1 MTPVANGAMQEAIAA
16 AMGSRIGAGPARFH
30 SSGDAGWVDTVYLGA
45 YRVADAVAVGGY
57 AADMSINEDAEFA
70 IRLSSRGGVWF
81 DPTIRSTYTPRSSL
95 AAVARQ
101 FYRYG
106 RGRAVT
112 VRRHPASLSP
122 RQLAAPALVLGI
134 LSPWRRP
141 VLGAYAAVVAGW
153 SFAGRSDRP
162 ARAGLV
168 LPAMHVPWGVNSH
181 RSGSGRPP
189 KALTASP
196 SPLSSHS
203 AAPVLDTTLRRW
215 SVRRSRH
222 GDRGGRRRATDDTAA
237 ERWARSLPCRWCAS
251 AARAQR
257 RAPASCTTAPL
268 WHRRR
273 RDVWLADHLDVAVAV
288 PVRRARPPGAPVAA
302 LGPAVGDTATTVSVH
317 RTDNGPAS

>member
-1 MTPVANGAMQEAIAA
+1 MAPTVTVAIPVLDEEAHLGACLDAIEAQTYSGIVEVLVIDGGSSDRSVEIARQHQMVRVLDNPRRIQSAALNRALDEAAGEILVRVDGHCVIAPDYVERCVAALDATGAAIVGGGMTPVANGAMQEAIAA

-70 IRLSSRGGVWF
+70 IRLASRGGVWF

-168 LPAMHVPWGVNSH
+168 LPAMHVPWGV
-181 RSGSGRPP
+181 GF
-189 KALTASP
+189 LTG
-196 SPLSSHS
+196 L
-203 AAPVLDTTLRRW
+203 VL
-215 SVRRSRH
+215 
-222 GDRGGRRRATDDTAA
+222 GGR
-237 ERWARSLPCRWCAS
+237 S
-251 AARAQR
+251 
-257 RAPASCTTAPL
+257 
-268 WHRRR
+268 
-273 RDVWLADHLDVAVAV
+273 
-288 PVRRARPPGAPVAA
+288 
-302 LGPAVGDTATTVSVH
+302 
-317 RTDNGPAS
+317 

>member
-1 MTPVANGAMQEAIAA
+1 MAPTVTVAIPVLDEEAHLGACLDAIEAQTYSGIVEVLVIDGGSSDRSVEIARQHQMVRVLDNPRRIQSAALNRALDEAAGEILVRVDGHCVIAADYVERCVAALDATGAAIVGGGMTPVANGAMQEAIAA

-70 IRLSSRGGVWF
+70 IRLAPRGGVWF
-81 DPTIRSTYTPRSSL
+81 DPTIRSTYIPRSSL

-168 LPAMHVPWGVNSH
+168 LPAMHVPWGV
-181 RSGSGRPP
+181 GF
-189 KALTASP
+189 LTG
-196 SPLSSHS
+196 L
-203 AAPVLDTTLRRW
+203 VL
-215 SVRRSRH
+215 
-222 GDRGGRRRATDDTAA
+222 GGR
-237 ERWARSLPCRWCAS
+237 S
-251 AARAQR
+251 
-257 RAPASCTTAPL
+257 
-268 WHRRR
+268 
-273 RDVWLADHLDVAVAV
+273 
-288 PVRRARPPGAPVAA
+288 
-302 LGPAVGDTATTVSVH
+302 
-317 RTDNGPAS
+317 

>member
-1 MTPVANGAMQEAIAA
+1 MAPTVTVAIPVLDEEAHLGACLDAIEAQTYSGIVEVLVIDGGSSDRSVEIARQHQMVRVLDNPRRIQSAALNRALDEAAGEILVRVDGHCVIAADYVERCVAALDATGAAIVGGGMTPVANGAMQEAIAA

-70 IRLSSRGGVWF
+70 IRLASRGGVWF

-168 LPAMHVPWGVNSH
+168 LPAMHVPWGV
-181 RSGSGRPP
+181 GF
-189 KALTASP
+189 LTG
-196 SPLSSHS
+196 L
-203 AAPVLDTTLRRW
+203 VLDG
-215 SVRRSRH
+215 RS
-222 GDRGGRRRATDDTAA
+222 
-237 ERWARSLPCRWCAS
+237 
-251 AARAQR
+251 
-257 RAPASCTTAPL
+257 
-268 WHRRR
+268 
-273 RDVWLADHLDVAVAV
+273 
-288 PVRRARPPGAPVAA
+288 
-302 LGPAVGDTATTVSVH
+302 
-317 RTDNGPAS
+317 

>member
-1 MTPVANGAMQEAIAA
+1 MAPTVTVAIPVLDEEAHLGACLDAIEAQTYSGIVEVLVIDGGSSDRSVEIARQHQMVRVLDNPRRIQSAALNRALDEAAGEILVRVDGHCVIAPDYVERCVAALDATGAAIVGGGMTPVANGAMQEAIAA
-16 AMGSRIGAGPARFH
+16 AMASRIGAGPARFH

-70 IRLSSRGGVWF
+70 IRLASRGGVWF

-168 LPAMHVPWGVNSH
+168 LPAMHVPWGV
-181 RSGSGRPP
+181 GF
-189 KALTASP
+189 LTG
-196 SPLSSHS
+196 L
-203 AAPVLDTTLRRW
+203 VL
-215 SVRRSRH
+215 
-222 GDRGGRRRATDDTAA
+222 GGR
-237 ERWARSLPCRWCAS
+237 S
-251 AARAQR
+251 
-257 RAPASCTTAPL
+257 
-268 WHRRR
+268 
-273 RDVWLADHLDVAVAV
+273 
-288 PVRRARPPGAPVAA
+288 
-302 LGPAVGDTATTVSVH
+302 
-317 RTDNGPAS
+317 

>member
-1 MTPVANGAMQEAIAA
+1 MAPTVTVAIPVLDEEAHLGACLDAIDAQTYSGIVEVLVIDGGSSDRSVEIARQHQMVRVLDNPLRIQSAALNLALDEAAGEILVRVDGHCVIAPDYVERCVAALDATGAAIVGGGMTPVADGAMQEAIAA
-16 AMGSRIGAGPARFH
+16 AMASRIGAGPARFH

-70 IRLSSRGGVWF
+70 IRLAPRGGVWF
-81 DPTIRSTYTPRSSL
+81 DPTIRSTYIPRSSL

-141 VLGAYAAVVAGW
+141 VLGAYTTLVAGW
-153 SFAGRSDRP
+153 SLAGGSERP

-168 LPAMHVPWGVNSH
+168 LPAMHVPWGV
-181 RSGSGRPP
+181 GF
-189 KALTASP
+189 LTG
-196 SPLSSHS
+196 L
-203 AAPVLDTTLRRW
+203 VLDG
-215 SVRRSRH
+215 RS
-222 GDRGGRRRATDDTAA
+222 
-237 ERWARSLPCRWCAS
+237 
-251 AARAQR
+251 
-257 RAPASCTTAPL
+257 
-268 WHRRR
+268 
-273 RDVWLADHLDVAVAV
+273 
-288 PVRRARPPGAPVAA
+288 
-302 LGPAVGDTATTVSVH
+302 
-317 RTDNGPAS
+317 

>member
-1 MTPVANGAMQEAIAA
+1 MVRVLDNPRRIQSAALNRALDEAAGEILVRVDGHCVIAADYVERCVAALDATGAAIVGGGMTPVANGAMQEAIAA

-70 IRLSSRGGVWF
+70 IRLASRGGVWF

-168 LPAMHVPWGVNSH
+168 LPAMHVPWGV
-181 RSGSGRPP
+181 GF
-189 KALTASP
+189 LTG
-196 SPLSSHS
+196 L
-203 AAPVLDTTLRRW
+203 VL
-215 SVRRSRH
+215 
-222 GDRGGRRRATDDTAA
+222 GGR
-237 ERWARSLPCRWCAS
+237 S
-251 AARAQR
+251 
-257 RAPASCTTAPL
+257 
-268 WHRRR
+268 
-273 RDVWLADHLDVAVAV
+273 
-288 PVRRARPPGAPVAA
+288 
-302 LGPAVGDTATTVSVH
+302 
-317 RTDNGPAS
+317 

>member
-1 MTPVANGAMQEAIAA
+1 MAPTVTVAIPVLDEEAHLGACLDAIDAQTYSGIVEVLVIDGGSSDRSVEIARQHQMVRVLDNPRRIQSAALNRALDEAAGEILVRVDGHCVIAPDYVERCVAALDATGAAIVGGGMTPVANGAMQEAIAA

-70 IRLSSRGGVWF
+70 IRLASRGGVWF

-141 VLGAYAAVVAGW
+141 VLGAYATVVAGW
-153 SFAGRSDRP
+153 SLAGGSERP

-168 LPAMHVPWGVNSH
+168 LPAMHVPWGV
-181 RSGSGRPP
+181 GF
-189 KALTASP
+189 LTG
-196 SPLSSHS
+196 L
-203 AAPVLDTTLRRW
+203 VLDG
-215 SVRRSRH
+215 RS
-222 GDRGGRRRATDDTAA
+222 
-237 ERWARSLPCRWCAS
+237 
-251 AARAQR
+251 
-257 RAPASCTTAPL
+257 
-268 WHRRR
+268 
-273 RDVWLADHLDVAVAV
+273 
-288 PVRRARPPGAPVAA
+288 
-302 LGPAVGDTATTVSVH
+302 
-317 RTDNGPAS
+317 

>member
-1 MTPVANGAMQEAIAA
+1 MAPTVTVAIPVLDEEAHLGACLDAIEAQTYSGIVEVLVIDGGSSDRSVEIARQHQMVRVLDNPRRIQSAALNRALDEAAGEILVRVDGHCVIAADYVERCVAALDATGAAIVGGGMTPVANGAMQEAIAA

-70 IRLSSRGGVWF
+70 IRLASRGGVWF

-168 LPAMHVPWGVNSH
+168 LPAMHVPWGV
-181 RSGSGRPP
+181 GF
-189 KALTASP
+189 LTG
-196 SPLSSHS
+196 L
-203 AAPVLDTTLRRW
+203 VL
-215 SVRRSRH
+215 
-222 GDRGGRRRATDDTAA
+222 GGR
-237 ERWARSLPCRWCAS
+237 S
-251 AARAQR
+251 
-257 RAPASCTTAPL
+257 
-268 WHRRR
+268 
-273 RDVWLADHLDVAVAV
+273 
-288 PVRRARPPGAPVAA
+288 
-302 LGPAVGDTATTVSVH
+302 
-317 RTDNGPAS
+317 

>member
-1 MTPVANGAMQEAIAA
+1 MAPTVTVAIPVLDEEAHLGACLDAIEAQTYSGIVEVLVIDGGSSDRSVEIARQHQMVRVLDNPLRIQSAALNRALDEAAGEILVRVDGHCVIAADYVERCVAALDATGAAIVGGGMTPVANGAMQEAIAA

-70 IRLSSRGGVWF
+70 IRLASRGGVWF

-168 LPAMHVPWGVNSH
+168 LPAMHVPWGV
-181 RSGSGRPP
+181 GF
-189 KALTASP
+189 LTG
-196 SPLSSHS
+196 L
-203 AAPVLDTTLRRW
+203 VL
-215 SVRRSRH
+215 
-222 GDRGGRRRATDDTAA
+222 GGR
-237 ERWARSLPCRWCAS
+237 S
-251 AARAQR
+251 
-257 RAPASCTTAPL
+257 
-268 WHRRR
+268 
-273 RDVWLADHLDVAVAV
+273 
-288 PVRRARPPGAPVAA
+288 
-302 LGPAVGDTATTVSVH
+302 
-317 RTDNGPAS
+317 